1 MEGSQGGN
9 REEVR
14 RRHYRD
20 ARKVTWVGAGVNFA
34 IGGLK
39 IVFGIL
45 GRSQVLVADGVHSFS
60 DLATDFVV
68 LFGLKAA
75 NRPYDEGHPYG
86 HGRIETM
93 GTLILGVVLIGAGV
107 LILVEI
113 LARIRAGILYTP
125 SVPTL
130 LIAALAIGTKEVL
143 FRYTLRV
150 GRRTGNSSV
159 IANAW
164 DHRSD
169 ALSSLAALVGIA
181 GARAGW
187 PILDPVAA
195 IVVALLVMGVGWKIS
210 RGAVMELVDTAIPRS
225 VQEQIS
231 RVAGETPGVLGHHAL
246 RTRRVGQDI
255 FVDIHIE
262 VDPKLSVQEGHG
274 VAKMVKEAVQ
284 RRITDVADVLVH
296 TEPEGNH
303 GPDLGSGRRRWFV
316 RNIMEVAQ
324 EVQGVRGVHGISTH
338 YLGTGYLV
346 HLDIEVDPEI
356 SVQTGHFIAEE
367 VRGKIR
373 RLEMV
378 EGVVVHIEPFPDRDR
393 ARDAGEERLV

>member
-1 MEGSQGGN
+1 MADSEGDD
-9 REEVR
+9 REQTRHRFYREAR
-14 RRHYRD
+14 R
-20 ARKVTWVGAGVNFA
+20 VTWVGAWVNFA
-34 IGGLK
+34 LGALK

-60 DLATDFVV
+60 DLVTDFVV
-68 LFGLKAA
+68 LFGLHAA
-75 NRPYDEGHPYG
+75 NQPEDEGHPYG

-93 GTLILGVVLIGAGV
+93 GTLVLGVVLVGAGV

-113 LARIRAGILYTP
+113 MARIHGGTLYVP
-125 SVPTL
+125 SLPTL
-130 LIAALAIGTKEVL
+130 LIAALAIVTKESL

-150 GRRTGNSSV
+150 GRRTGSSSV

-187 PILDPVAA
+187 PILDPLAA
-195 IVVALLVMGVGWKIS
+195 VVVSLLVMGVGWKIS

-225 VQEQIS
+225 VREEIS
-231 RVAGETPGVLGHHAL
+231 GVARRTPGVLGHHAL

-274 VAKMVKEAVQ
+274 VAKMVKEEVR

-303 GPDLGSGRRRWFV
+303 DPDPVSRRRQEFV
-316 RNIMEVAQ
+316 RKILRTAQ
-324 EVQGVRGVHGISTH
+324 GTAGVRGAHGISTH
-338 YLGTGYLV
+338 YLGNGYLV

-356 SVQTGHFIAEE
+356 SVHEGHLIAEE
-367 VRGKIR
+367 VREGIR
-373 RLEMV
+373 RLETV
-378 EGVVVHIEPFPDRDR
+378 EDVVVHIEPFPDRDR
-393 ARDAGEERLV
+393 VRDAGEERFG